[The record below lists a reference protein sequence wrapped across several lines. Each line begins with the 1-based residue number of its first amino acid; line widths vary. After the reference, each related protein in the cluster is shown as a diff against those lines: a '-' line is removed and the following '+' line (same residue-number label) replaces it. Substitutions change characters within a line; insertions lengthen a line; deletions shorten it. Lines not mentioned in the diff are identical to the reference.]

1 MYMRIIATLLVTS
14 LVSACNKIPE
24 SEEAKKVGNI
34 PKQTI
39 DKATTDVNKAIQ
51 QGAERTREADQKSEQ
66 KQ

>member
-1 MYMRIIATLLVTS
+1 MYMRIVAMLLVTI
-14 LVSACNKIPE
+14 LVSACSKIPE

-51 QGAERTREADQKSEQ
+51 QGAERTREADQKSDQ